1 MRCSHDRAPRARRL
15 ERDEALATLARRYFQ
30 SHGPAL
36 AGDFAWWSGLTV
48 RDAKAGIAMVGPSLD
63 RLVLDDREYWHV
75 DTGATP
81 RHPTAAYLLPNFDE
95 YTVAYRERA
104 LIVPAAGR
112 GVGTLSAMDALGNV
126 IVIDG
131 RIAGTWKRSAGRV
144 RASIDVRPYRPMTGA
159 ETRLIARAAERYG
172 RFLGTPVSLAL
183 APA

>member
-1 MRCSHDRAPRARRL
+1 
-15 ERDEALATLARRYFQ
+15 
-30 SHGPAL
+30 
-36 AGDFAWWSGLTV
+36 
-48 RDAKAGIAMVGPSLD
+48 MVGPSLD